1 MKMNVNG
8 ADISIKLS
16 EYIQLKKILHH
27 RNFTT
32 FLTKL
37 SNLNFKFDTALEDS
51 IQYLRKINLFGNI
64 MCKSVKLYISVNTSI

>member
-16 EYIQLKKILHH
+16 EYIQLKKVLHH
-27 RNFTT
+27 RNFTIL
-32 FLTKL
+32 LTKL

-51 IQYLRKINLFGNI
+51 IHYLREINLFGNI
-64 MCKSVKLYISVNTSI
+64 MCKSVKLYFSVNTII